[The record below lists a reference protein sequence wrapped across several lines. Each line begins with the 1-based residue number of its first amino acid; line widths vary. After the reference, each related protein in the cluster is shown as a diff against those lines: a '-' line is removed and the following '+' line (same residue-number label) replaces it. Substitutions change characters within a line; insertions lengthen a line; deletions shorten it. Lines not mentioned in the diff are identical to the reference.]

1 MKSLKELEEYYYP
14 IYWIIKDNEIEIT
27 DRYGAI
33 IPKTC
38 KIHAIER
45 SFIEEEIQS
54 ELKFSG
60 EIICI

>member
-1 MKSLKELEEYYYP
+1 MTNKQLEEKYYP
-14 IYWIIKDNEIEIT
+14 IYWMIKDNDIEIT

-38 KIHAIER
+38 KIHSMER
-45 SFIEEEIQS
+45 NFIQEQIQS

-60 EIICI
+60 EILCV

>member
-1 MKSLKELEEYYYP
+1 MTSLKELEEYYYP
-14 IYWIIKDNEIEIT
+14 IYWIIKDNDIEIT

-33 IPKTC
+33 IPKSS
-38 KIHAIER
+38 KIYAIER
-45 SFIEEEIQS
+45 DFIEEEIQS